1 MDKIALHDQICAQ
14 LNTLYARK
22 NNDYGD
28 SFGKSYAEYGM
39 TMPCIRLEDKLN
51 RLKSL
56 TVRNVRQN
64 VQNESVADTLMDLA
78 NYAVMTLVELKL
90 AEHEETMG
98 TEGKQTLTYPS
109 GKRNG
114 GDDSK

>member
-90 AEHEETMG
+90 AEHEET
-98 TEGKQTLTYPS
+98 ED
-109 GKRNG
+109 NG
-114 GDDSK
+114 N